1 MRLRALAATA
11 SRWRLKRKSLFTFE
25 KHAIL
30 FFVMITTVVFDNDV
44 LVLLCYKRFGP
55 QKGQHESCRAIT
67 RAMLIR
73 SVAIECGLW
82 RSGRTRA
89 ARLEVAGDRGERKFK
104 IVDSGRGGKTV
115 PLSHQE
121 PVSGYT

>member
-1 MRLRALAATA
+1 MA
-11 SRWRLKRKSLFTFE
+11 SETEGRSFVSIGNE
-25 KHAIL
+25 PQD
-30 FFVMITTVVFDNDV
+30 FFSNL

-115 PLSHQE
+115 PLSHKE
-121 PVSGYT
+121 PVSGDTCGMVMKSTSAVPS